1 MLIIYSQYI
10 SFDLLKYLTE
20 VGGWGPVLHCTLC
33 IAVLHR
39 SSIGVLQKLYWSALH
54 VYRSRIGGHKSSL
67 TKIRREPRPS

>member
-39 SSIGVLQKLYWSALH
+39 RSIGVLYMSTEAVLEAIKVL
-54 VYRSRIGGHKSSL
+54 
-67 TKIRREPRPS
+67 